1 MARTCSSG
9 IRGSQ
14 GRGARGSSS
23 RAGGVTRRAEYR
35 PTGLRRGSFPVPFS
49 ALSPFSPEQ
58 RTPRSDLK
66 GRFQPAQ
73 GGQRTPG
80 HVHRKGST
88 SSSLPVSTPAPTAAS
103 RFAGTT
109 HRARHRRACTCVGF
123 LPGNGFRVFGSGFGE
138 AGGFLNLFWP
148 LKYTEAS
155 GFAEPGR
162 RVQWTNTAISSAS
175 NSLPSLIKGKYP
187 RYPPHGPWLLL
198 SYSEAQPL
206 QRHVY

>member
-1 MARTCSSG
+1 MLPGAQGQGAAGEEEISAGPWMTCSPSAGAEWGLSAARRLARTCSSG

-23 RAGGVTRRAEYR
+23 RSGGVTRRAEYR

-88 SSSLPVSTPAPTAAS
+88 SSSLPVSTAAPTAVS

-138 AGGFLNLFWP
+138 A
-148 LKYTEAS
+148 
-155 GFAEPGR
+155 
-162 RVQWTNTAISSAS
+162 
-175 NSLPSLIKGKYP
+175 
-187 RYPPHGPWLLL
+187 
-198 SYSEAQPL
+198 
-206 QRHVY
+206 